1 MTAAR
6 LKGGKIVG
14 YKRVSSV
21 DQNESRQ
28 LDGIELDKEFTD
40 KASGQSQSGR
50 PQLQAALDYLREGD
64 VLKVHSMDRLAR
76 NMVDL
81 LSLVK
86 QLTDK
91 GVTVEFIKENLTFTG
106 DDSPMNTLLLGIL
119 GSIAQFER
127 SLIKERQRE
136 GIAIAKKA
144 GVYKGRKR
152 SLSPDQVDELRAAV
166 KAGLSSKAEL
176 AKQFKIS
183 RETLYQ
189 YLSVADPASV
199 TL

>member
-6 LKGGKIVG
+6 RKGGKVVG

-21 DQNESRQ
+21 DQNEARQ

-40 KASGQSQSGR
+40 KASGKDTNR
-50 PQLQAALDYLREGD
+50 PQLEAALDYLRDGD

-76 NMVDL
+76 NMSDL
-81 LSLVK
+81 QGLVK

-91 GVTVEFIKENLTFTG
+91 GVMVEFVKENLTFTG
-106 DDSPMNTLLLGIL
+106 DDSPMNNLLLGIL

-136 GIAIAKKA
+136 GIALAKKA
-144 GVYKGRKR
+144 GLYKGRKP
-152 SLSPDQVDELRAAV
+152 SLTSEQAQQLREQVS
-166 KAGLSSKAEL
+166 AGRNKAEL
-176 AKQFKIS
+176 ARQHGIS
-183 RETLYQ
+183 RQTLYS
-189 YLSVADPASV
+189 YLSATPETGS
-199 TL
+199 